1 MKLALSRAMR
11 FPGIVLWRDAGVP
24 WVDSASQ
31 VLDLDA
37 KELPHMKRV
46 FALPMIAALSLATT
60 VGCASKK
67 YVRQETGPT
76 INKVNEL
83 DEMTAKNTNDIKDVD
98 ARAKSGIEG
107 VNQKVAT
114 ADQHASDAATRAQ
127 AAQTLASTASTRVD
141 SLANQVANLDNY
153 RPVTEAT
160 VHFGFDKANLTSKA
174 KDALDEMANGI
185 SQAKNYII
193 VVDGN
198 TDSVGSAD
206 YNYQL
211 SRRRA
216 DAVVTYLAAKYNVP
230 AHKFY
235 IIGLGKDKPATEDKG
250 SKARAENRR
259 VDVRLMTNIQDQGQG
274 GSTAQANPSQQATPQ
289 QQTQPQ
295 NNAAAPQNQ

>member
-1 MKLALSRAMR
+1 
-11 FPGIVLWRDAGVP
+11 
-24 WVDSASQ
+24 
-31 VLDLDA
+31 
-37 KELPHMKRV
+37 MKRV
-46 FALPMIAALSLATT
+46 LVLPMIAALSLATS

-67 YVRQETGPT
+67 YVRQQTGPT

-107 VNQKVAT
+107 VNTKVAT
-114 ADQHASDAATRAQ
+114 ADQHASQAAQSAQ
-127 AAQTLASTASTRVD
+127 EAQTLASTAAGHAD
-141 SLANQVANLDNY
+141 QLANQVANLDNY

-160 VHFGFDKANLTSKA
+160 VHFGFDKANLTPKA
-174 KDALDEMANGI
+174 KEALDEMANGL

-198 TDSVGSAD
+198 TDNIGNAD

-216 DAVVTYLAAKYNVP
+216 DSVVTYLAAKYNVP

-235 IIGLGKDKPATEDKG
+235 MIGLGEDKPATEDKG

-259 VDVRLMTNIQDQGQG
+259 VDVRLMTNIQEQGQ
-274 GSTAQANPSQQATPQ
+274 SSPQAQATPQ
-289 QQTQPQ
+289 QNQQQQ
-295 NNAAAPQNQ
+295 NSAAAPQNQ